1 MKLVVKKKRTKEKTY
16 LGGSQGKAVE
26 VLREEL
32 SNVLQPNDIG
42 EPGTE
47 GGPPFILAKS
57 EWVAI
62 QAYSINALSLPTTN
76 DEFRTSIDAEPSF
89 DLADFVQLIAAYDLI
104 NQHVTVWENE
114 TFPSSVNLAGR
125 IYQYGSQ
132 KVPVYYPEVSR
143 LADEI
148 VADPENEKLQQT
160 MKALLENLENTAQ
173 GFADEADAV
182 SDAVTLF
189 AQQTQEDKTR
199 LLGPNGNDGL
209 QAYYNDK
216 YGKSSEQVEQLT
228 QEIAAQQIILDAAM
242 DEYNQ
247 AVIIAATTPTYA
259 WVPFVGL
266 VAAAVVAG
274 VYGDKAVKA
283 LDEAKAASKKIEELN
298 QELRRNA
305 LLMLYINNATG
316 DMTKISTSLVEALP
330 AIQKIRGVWGAMAQD
345 LHRIVEIID
354 EDIRKAIPILQS
366 LGVDQAMLAWQS
378 VAAAANHYRL
388 NAYIVEEVGTGESQ
402 EAFNLRSLI
411 LGRQVA

>member
-402 EAFNLRSLI
+402 EAFNMRSFI
-411 LGRQVA
+411 LGRKAA